1 MATGSTTLRHAFDVT
16 NFMRNEK
23 ASLFNIIIIY
33 IINVIIIF
41 QWGKEDGEWLNG
53 TVFSLDSVTEIAE
66 SSCNTRKVI
75 VCGENDKYH
84 AYTAIETFC

>member
-1 MATGSTTLRHAFDVT
+1 MMATGSTTLRHAFNVT

-23 ASLFNIIIIY
+23 AALFNI

-53 TVFSLDSVTEIAE
+53 DVFSLDSVTEIAE

-75 VCGENDKYH
+75 VCGENNKYH
-84 AYTAIETFC
+84 AYTDIETFC